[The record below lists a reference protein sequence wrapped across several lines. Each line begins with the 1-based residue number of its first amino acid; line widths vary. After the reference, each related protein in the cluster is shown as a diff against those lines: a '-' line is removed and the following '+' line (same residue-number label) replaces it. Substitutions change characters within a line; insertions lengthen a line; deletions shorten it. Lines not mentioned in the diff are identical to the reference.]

1 MMINM
6 NSNSFHSAVFGS
18 GFFFSNFWGEM
29 LDVGL
34 TQDQVVPEERDE
46 EEIAEK
52 EHVIEARYWQ
62 TWSDIVISSPKVLSV
77 SNYTFQRC
85 FAG

>member
-1 MMINM
+1 MC
-6 NSNSFHSAVFGS
+6 GS
-18 GFFFSNFWGEM
+18 
-29 LDVGL
+29 LK
-34 TQDQVVPEERDE
+34 TQVVPEERDE

-52 EHVIEARYWQ
+52 EHVIEARYWL